1 MTSISGTLRWPDA
14 ITHRM
19 PDAPRG
25 VANPSDAE
33 LIRRTAAG
41 DREAFAAL
49 YRRHH
54 NTVYRFARLMTGS
67 DTLAEDV
74 VQEVFLVLMR
84 NAARYDAERS
94 ALSTY
99 LYGVARRHTRRR
111 LAHEHR
117 FVAMDDERQAVKRRT
132 TVNDAGT
139 EVERLDEVLRLR
151 RAIVSLPSRYREV
164 LVLCDLHEVTYS
176 DAAVALGCAV
186 GTVRSRLH
194 RARQLLTRKMQPARD
209 EATAR
214 GSIMRCT
221 V

>member
-1 MTSISGTLRWPDA
+1 
-14 ITHRM
+14 M
-19 PDAPRG
+19 PDAALG
-25 VANPSDAE
+25 VAHPPDAE
-33 LIRRTAAG
+33 LMRLTAAG

-49 YRRHH
+49 YRRH
-54 NTVYRFARLMTGS
+54 NATVYRFARLMTGS

-111 LAHEHR
+111 LVLEHR
-117 FVAMDDERQAVKRRT
+117 FAAIDDERLAVDRRATVDDTGKRLEQRDD
-132 TVNDAGT
+132 VM
-139 EVERLDEVLRLR
+139 RLR

-164 LVLCDLHEVTYS
+164 LVLCDLHEVTYG
-176 DAAVALGCAV
+176 DAALALGCAI

-194 RARQLLTRKMQPARD
+194 RARQLLARKMRPQQD
-209 EATAR
+209 EAIAR
-214 GSIMRCT
+214 GSTMRCT